1 MKPVLYDKSA
11 SSFTSNGKGTLDFI
25 SCQITEERNG
35 IFELEAEISESAYH
49 ASEIEMNSFIKA
61 KVPDQSDDQLFRVY
75 KITKPLKGIYKIQ
88 AQHKTY
94 QLSFIPSMPFSVTA
108 SSSACSQ
115 ALAGLKTN
123 AAESCPFNFSTDVT
137 TVAAFGIGQP
147 TSIRSALGGIQGSVL
162 DRFGG
167 ELKWNNDNVSLLRN
181 RGTIDPEVTLRYGK
195 DIIDINQEENISQ
208 TITGVVP
215 FWEDSDGANLVT
227 LPEKVV
233 DSQYASAYPFK
244 RTVVLDCSQ
253 DFEQQPTQAALRDHA
268 QAYVNAN
275 GVGIP
280 KVSIKV
286 SFINLKTEIANSL
299 QEVKLCDRIGVVFE
313 KLGINTTAQ
322 VVKYIYDV
330 LKERYVSIEVGTIK
344 QTLASTISGNME
356 DIEGVESLTKDMI
369 KKSTTA
375 LEGDISGAL
384 SDAKDYA
391 DGAAS
396 TAQSNA
402 ESYAD
407 GAAGTAETN
416 AKTYTDNAVANLPT
430 SQQVAQAID
439 NATAW
444 LTGSNGYVMA
454 VKDNNGKWAELIF
467 ADHNDPQQ
475 WHNVLRINENGIGF
489 SSDGGA
495 HYTQAWTLDGKLV
508 IGGTDVP
515 SLTVYDNQNPPNIIF
530 QTSRAGTIWNSTNSS
545 MTAAGLLT
553 AVGAILTGA
562 TIQSG
567 TTGTNTQVNIADGEI
582 SFGANDEAYLKYTT
596 TQVRDGSHTYNI
608 DNLDIYSEDSIFMQN
623 NHNAKLW
630 LLHNEYTNDTEVTL
644 ANNNSV
650 MRIDENGVYIYGY
663 YSSSRKSSLNLSNE
677 ANLSSDGNV
686 YLNGDVIELFG
697 SGEIYIHNNSYDNI
711 ELYTPHGQILL
722 NQNNPLCGL
731 SQITSQSWYDVSD
744 CDVVI
749 NIWCDT
755 ADWYIGLNYILCSI
769 PG

>member
-115 ALAGLKTN
+115 ALAGLRTN

-147 TSIRSALGGIQGSVL
+147 TSIRSALGGIKGSIL

-167 ELKWNNDNVSLLRN
+167 EFKWNNDNISLLRN

-253 DFEQQPTQAALRDHA
+253 HFEEKPTQSALRTYA

-275 GVGIP
+275 GIGVP
-280 KVSIKV
+280 SVSIKV

-344 QTLASTISGNME
+344 QTLASTISQNME
-356 DIEGVESLTKDMI
+356 DIDGVETITKDMI

-375 LEGDISGAL
+375 LEDDISGAL

-402 ESYAD
+402 ESYAA
-407 GAAGTAETN
+407 GAASTAETN

-454 VKDNNGKWAELIF
+454 VKDNAGKWQELIF

-489 SSDGGA
+489 SSDGGQT
-495 HYTQAWTLDGKLV
+495 YTQAWTLDGRLV
-508 IGGTDVP
+508 IGGTNVP
-515 SLTVYDNQNPPNIIF
+515 SITIYDSNNNIVFKGEANGI
-530 QTSRAGTIWNSTNSS
+530 IWNAQNTTMENDGTLVVGDYKVSEPAQSQNRYYSRISLAQGGINIFGVQQNKSNPESIDINDNTKTEYVIGKMYAIPGDTDVFRIESNRSTVITS
-545 MTAAGLLT
+545 
-553 AVGAILTGA
+553 
-562 TIQSG
+562 
-567 TTGTNTQVNIADGEI
+567 D
-582 SFGANDEAYLKYTT
+582 
-596 TQVRDGSHTYNI
+596 YN
-608 DNLDIYSEDSIFMQN
+608 
-623 NHNAKLW
+623 
-630 LLHNEYTNDTEVTL
+630 
-644 ANNNSV
+644 
-650 MRIDENGVYIYGY
+650 MRIDSDRDILIENTGVVSTAKITIHGIDTFIDADDELKLIGQTKIVLQGDLYFNSGSIYVPNG
-663 YSSSRKSSLNLSNE
+663 SNYAE
-677 ANLSSDGNV
+677 GFTGTVGFIDSNQSYNQLIFR
-686 YLNGDVIELFG
+686 NGLF
-697 SGEIYIHNNSYDNI
+697 I
-711 ELYTPHGQILL
+711 
-722 NQNNPLCGL
+722 
-731 SQITSQSWYDVSD
+731 
-744 CDVVI
+744 
-749 NIWCDT
+749 DT
-755 ADWYIGLNYILCSI
+755 IR
-769 PG
+769 PQ

>member
-35 IFELEAEISESAYH
+35 IFELEGEISESAYH

-167 ELKWNNDNVSLLRN
+167 EFKWNNDNVSLLRN

-233 DSQYASAYPFK
+233 DSQHASAYPFK

-275 GVGIP
+275 GIGIP

-344 QTLASTISGNME
+344 QTLASTISQNME
-356 DIEGVESLTKDMI
+356 DIDGVETITKDMI

-391 DGAAS
+391 DGAAG
-396 TAQSNA
+396 TAETNA
-402 ESYAD
+402 KNYAD
-407 GAAGTAETN
+407 SAASSAETN

-489 SSDGGA
+489 SSDGGQT
-495 HYTQAWTLDGKLV
+495 YTQAWTLDGKLV
-508 IGGTDVP
+508 IGGTNVP
-515 SLTVYDNQNPPNIIF
+515 SLTVYDNAQPNPNILFRISSNGM
-530 QTSRAGTIWNSTNSS
+530 QWSSPNSS
-545 MTAAGLLT
+545 MTTAGLLT
-553 AVGAILTGA
+553 AIGA
-562 TIQSG
+562 TLQNATITSTNQSG
-567 TTGTNTQVNIADGEI
+567 AGLNINANELTFKYNNSAIATIAANRRSGNT
-582 SFGANDEAYLKYTT
+582 Y
-596 TQVRDGSHTYNI
+596 
-608 DNLDIYSEDSIFMQN
+608 LDI
-623 NHNAKLW
+623 
-630 LLHNEYTNDTEVTL
+630 
-644 ANNNSV
+644 NSDY
-650 MRIDENGVYIYGY
+650 RINLVSDQAAWSGNY
-663 YSSSRKSSLNLSNE
+663 YSSKVYIGDQEMTMFTGDDGAVADFDIEWSDYEQNFTLGDQYENLGVYY
-677 ANLSSDGNV
+677 DGNDA
-686 YLNGDVIELFG
+686 YLT
-697 SGEIYIHNNSYDNI
+697 YDQMWF
-711 ELYTPHGQILL
+711 EAGTD
-722 NQNNPLCGL
+722 
-731 SQITSQSWYDVSD
+731 ITAISAVAITNVKRFSAWGYR
-744 CDVVI
+744 I
-749 NIWCDT
+749 
-755 ADWYIGLNYILCSI
+755 
-769 PG
+769 

>member
-167 ELKWNNDNVSLLRN
+167 EFKWNNDNVSLLRN

-233 DSQYASAYPFK
+233 DSQHASAYPFK

-391 DGAAS
+391 DGAAG
-396 TAQSNA
+396 TAETNA
-402 ESYAD
+402 KNYAD
-407 GAAGTAETN
+407 SAASSAETN

-454 VKDNNGKWAELIF
+454 VKDNNGKWEELIF

-489 SSDGGA
+489 SSDGGQT
-495 HYTQAWTLDGKLV
+495 YTQAWTLDGKLV
-508 IGGTDVP
+508 IGGTNVP
-515 SLTVYDNQNPPNIIF
+515 SLTVYDNEQPNPNILLQINS
-530 QTSRAGTIWNSTNSS
+530 QGIIWNAPNSTLAQDGTFSTIYEDSS
-545 MTAAGLLT
+545 GK
-553 AVGAILTGA
+553 
-562 TIQSG
+562 Q
-567 TTGTNTQVNIADGEI
+567 IAYISEGEI
-582 SFGANDEAYLKYTT
+582 SFDYITRSGTALTFKPKIYPDSEGMGTYMAGNLSLRASSVTVRTNNFIIRPRDKVNGDDVNIYAFSASGANTKKVIIHTIEDLYFEGL
-596 TQVRDGSHTYNI
+596 RTYNTTGTH
-608 DNLDIYSEDSIFMQN
+608 Q
-623 NHNAKLW
+623 A
-630 LLHNEYTNDTEVTL
+630 V
-644 ANNNSV
+644 
-650 MRIDENGVYIYGY
+650 NGEVYIGGVNY
-663 YSSSRKSSLNLSNE
+663 K
-677 ANLSSDGNV
+677 
-686 YLNGDVIELFG
+686 
-697 SGEIYIHNNSYDNI
+697 
-711 ELYTPHGQILL
+711 
-722 NQNNPLCGL
+722 
-731 SQITSQSWYDVSD
+731 
-744 CDVVI
+744 VI
-749 NIWCDT
+749 N
-755 ADWYIGLNYILCSI
+755 GMLCYPS
-769 PG
+769 